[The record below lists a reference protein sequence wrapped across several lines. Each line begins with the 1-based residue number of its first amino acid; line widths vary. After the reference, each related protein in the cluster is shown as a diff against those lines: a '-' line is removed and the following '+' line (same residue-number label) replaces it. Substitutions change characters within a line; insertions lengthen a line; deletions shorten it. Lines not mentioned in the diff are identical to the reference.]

1 MRAPALALA
10 LALVCSAC
18 GHEHGGPRPPPVAL
32 APSDAAQLEALDL
45 RSLSAGQLGALDHE
59 LTRCLIQIGGAAGV
73 PAGVRFRS
81 CAFRELAHN
90 SISQRFNAVLA
101 LALTRRL
108 HRGACRDSL
117 LAFAGV
123 TRIVATEAESMLR
136 ELNSDEQWNARNR
149 AQVRALRALVRDTR
163 AHLSLRAWR
172 HYCALAHLGQLT
184 E

>member
-1 MRAPALALA
+1 MRAAALALA
-10 LALVCSAC
+10 LALMCSAC
-18 GHEHGGPRPPPVAL
+18 GHERGGPRPPPVAI

-45 RSLSAGQLGALDHE
+45 RSLSAVQLGALDHE
-59 LTRCLIQIGGAAGV
+59 LTRCLLRVGLAAGV

-108 HRGACRDSL
+108 HRGSCRDSL

-136 ELNSDEQWNARNR
+136 ELNSDEVWTARNR
-149 AQVRALRALVRDTR
+149 AEVRALRGLVRDTR
-163 AHLSLRAWR
+163 AHLDPRAWR
-172 HYCALAHLGQLT
+172 HHCALAHFGQLT